1 MQKYKE
7 SIKQNSDLTVV
18 SLYSVLKL
26 NLNQL
31 KMMSDFDIPAHYY
44 RYIPMFEDYLQ
55 MRAAGEKKAYIILH
69 LADKYQVSI
78 AQLCI
83 KYTLQLDTISIPKA
97 SSKEHIEDNAKL
109 DFEISQEDMVELI
122 KLNKIDYGEY
132 AFWPVFHK

>member
-7 SIKQNSDLTVV
+7 SIKQNSDLAVV

-55 MRAAGEKKAYIILH
+55 MRAAGEKMAYIIAVLTERY
-69 LADKYQVSI
+69 DVSDSTVKRV
-78 AQLCI
+78 I
-83 KYTLQLDTISIPKA
+83 KALSLRV
-97 SSKEHIEDNAKL
+97 KL
-109 DFEISQEDMVELI
+109 
-122 KLNKIDYGEY
+122 
-132 AFWPVFHK
+132 